1 MLEAM
6 RKSEDG
12 KGLVLR
18 LYNVL
23 NKRGK
28 GEVELR
34 FKPRETQLV
43 NILENNIPKDI
54 RVEEEKPKFDYR
66 NYQIISVKVT

>member
-1 MLEAM
+1 MK
-6 RKSEDG
+6 KSEDG

-34 FKPRETQLV
+34 FKPREAQLV

-54 RVEEEKPKFDYR
+54 RVEGEKLEFNYR
-66 NYQIISVKVT
+66 NYQIISIKVT

>member
-1 MLEAM
+1 MK
-6 RKSEDG
+6 KSEDG
-12 KGLVLR
+12 KSLVSR

-28 GEVELR
+28 GEVELW
-34 FKPRETQLV
+34 FKSREAQIV
-43 NILENNIPKDI
+43 NMLENNIPKEI
-54 RVEEEKPKFDYR
+54 RVEGEKMKFDYR

>member
-1 MLEAM
+1 MK
-6 RKSEDG
+6 KSEDG

-28 GEVELR
+28 GEVELW
-34 FKPRETQLV
+34 FKPREAQLV

-54 RVEEEKPKFDYR
+54 RVEGEKLKFDYR